1 MNLRT
6 LPILAA
12 LLASACAPKP
22 EISSADVT
30 RILSTLSADSMAGRD
45 IFTPG
50 IAKAE
55 AFIQSEF
62 ADIGLEPLSGLGGHA
77 QRFPVYS
84 LAAERQMVQLNGRV
98 VPQDRVAASVSQE
111 NIRWTSA
118 DDLNVVVVGPDDNL
132 GEQFFALRGE
142 DGNSLVLVHDNHQE
156 IFGRFRGFMAGPRY
170 ALDMA
175 GPNLV
180 MVMTRQTNVT
190 SLTVELDYVLSTAA
204 LTNVVGV
211 IPGRRSDEFVLF
223 TAHHDH
229 VGVGRPQDGDS
240 IYNGANDDASGVT
253 AVIALARYF
262 KQLRRP
268 ERTLVF
274 ATFTGEESGG
284 FGSQYLSRQL
294 DPDQIVAMFN
304 IEMIGKAG
312 VENPTLVWI
321 TGFAETD
328 FGEILQTGMEQDA
341 AYSFGADPYPD
352 QNLFY
357 RSDNAVFA
365 RLSVPAHSI
374 STTSMNSDED
384 YHQAS
389 DEFETLDIG
398 HMTATIQAIARG
410 AMPIVSGD
418 ATPTR
423 VDTAGLN

>member
-1 MNLRT
+1 
-6 LPILAA
+6 
-12 LLASACAPKP
+12 
-22 EISSADVT
+22 
-30 RILSTLSADSMAGRD
+30 MAGRD